1 MSDYDARSYDRD
13 SKAVTL
19 VYILYF
25 IGFATGISALA
36 GVVIAHAKAGQV
48 EADLQSHFE
57 YQIKTFWYG
66 LAMIVLGTLLS
77 LILIGWILLLWW
89 VIWTAIRCI
98 KGIMAANEGR
108 PIENPDTWMW

>member
-1 MSDYDARSYDRD
+1 MSDQTYERD

-36 GVVIAHAKAGQV
+36 GVIIAHSKSGQV
-48 EADLQSHFE
+48 SDDLQSHFD

-77 LILIGWILLLWW
+77 VIFIGVLFFVWW
-89 VIWTAIRCI
+89 MIWTVVRCI
-98 KGIMAANEGR
+98 KGIMAANEGH
-108 PIENPDTWMW
+108 PVDNPDTWLW